1 MSFNTIFVISQAQ
14 AKTLN
19 YANVKEQYKNEIK
32 NFCTYRKN
40 GKKYEKFR
48 LKKVLYVRESMIYL
62 KDKKGNLVEVPM
74 GTKVTANLFFSD
86 GKVRVYDM
94 DGNSN
99 RISISTL
106 DTEKIGIESKA
117 SCYTSFDVT
126 LYACPNTDS
135 QVIGELK
142 GGELVKELLTL
153 ENGWSM
159 IDPLT
164 KKLPHCF
171 VMTDDL
177 NLGHELHQEYKNGS
191 LVMEEI
197 EYYQLPTT

>member
-1 MSFNTIFVISQAQ
+1 MSFNTFFVVSQAQ
-14 AKTLN
+14 AKTLD
-19 YANVKEQYKNEIK
+19 YANVKEEYKNEIR
-32 NFCTYRKN
+32 NFCTYKKN
-40 GKKYEKFR
+40 GKEYEKFR
-48 LKKVLYVRESMIYL
+48 LKKNLYVRESMIYL
-62 KDKKGNLVEVPM
+62 KNKKGNLVEVPM
-74 GTKVTANLFFSD
+74 GTKVTAKLFFSD
-86 GKVRVYDM
+86 GKVRVYDT

-142 GGELVKELLTL
+142 EGELVKELVAF
-153 ENGWSM
+153 ESGWSM

-164 KKLPHCF
+164 KELPYCF
-171 VMTDDL
+171 VMTNNL

-191 LVMEEI
+191 LVTEEI
-197 EYYQLPTT
+197 EYYQLPTI